1 MKYILST
8 LAAVALVGPAL
19 AGPALAAGQAEP
31 EKSAPTVEEVTDT
44 SQNRMV
50 CKRQKDT
57 GSRLGSK
64 RICMTA
70 AQWAQKKRD
79 ERAVTERTQ
88 AARWKSD

>member
-8 LAAVALVGPAL
+8 LAAVALVS
-19 AGPALAAGQAEP
+19 PALAAGQTEP
-31 EKSAPTVEEVTDT
+31 KQAAPAEEVTDT
-44 SQNRMV
+44 SQNRMI